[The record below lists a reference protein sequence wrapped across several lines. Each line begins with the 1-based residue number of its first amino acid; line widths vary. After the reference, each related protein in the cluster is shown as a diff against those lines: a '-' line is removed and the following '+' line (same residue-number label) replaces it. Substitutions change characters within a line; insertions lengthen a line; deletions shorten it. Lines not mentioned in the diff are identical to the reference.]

1 MRSIR
6 QTIAL
11 CLVLCAVL
19 PLSGCSRYCVVSRT
33 HPESRTSSKG
43 ARLLAQ
49 DIEWN
54 RRHPVAALGYCL
66 DHAAAAERRLRTA
79 PDDAEARAVYNFA
92 VSRVID
98 LLQVSK
104 LEPWDAPVSIPGH
117 EGKWRLTFENGR
129 HAKVDPRHVKLVP
142 TDHFEFFGTYVK
154 ARTLKEGIG
163 APLVIGGRDEDVPQ
177 TGRLAQGRN
186 VYYGLTGL
194 LRFEGRNCVLT
205 TEDPLAVENVRF
217 AGRTFPL
224 AADFT
229 APLALAVSQEKLW
242 IFALQRLLR
251 PQSYVDSAKI
261 LRLQP
266 YHPSKIPVICL
277 HGLVDSPSTWMPI
290 VNTLRGDADI
300 RKRYQFWFFSYP
312 SGYPYPYIATIM
324 RQQLDLMK
332 QRYPDHKKAV
342 LIGHSMGGSISRT
355 MITDSGMKLWN
366 AYFAQPPKDLAVSS
380 TVRDVLSESLIFKP
394 RPEVGRVIFLAV
406 PHRGSEKASTWFVK
420 VASKLVKIPS
430 LLLNIAEETH
440 YLITTDQ
447 RSPIPSQMPNSIETL
462 APNHRFLKA
471 INDIPLSPGVP
482 FHSIMGDRGK
492 GGNKDRTKPE
502 SNDGYVP
509 YWSSHLDGAKSEMIV
524 PSDHS
529 VQHDPKAIEEIRRIL
544 RLHGR

>member
-1 MRSIR
+1 M
-6 QTIAL
+6 
-11 CLVLCAVL
+11 L
-19 PLSGCSRYCVVSRT
+19 PADR
-33 HPESRTSSKG
+33 
-43 ARLLAQ
+43 
-49 DIEWN
+49 
-54 RRHPVAALGYCL
+54 
-66 DHAAAAERRLRTA
+66 
-79 PDDAEARAVYNFA
+79 
-92 VSRVID
+92 
-98 LLQVSK
+98 
-104 LEPWDAPVSIPGH
+104 
-117 EGKWRLTFENGR
+117 
-129 HAKVDPRHVKLVP
+129 
-142 TDHFEFFGTYVK
+142 FEFFGTYVRT
-154 ARTLKEGIG
+154 RTLKEGLG
-163 APLVIGGRDEDVPQ
+163 APLAMEGRDEDVPE
-177 TGRLAQGRN
+177 TERFAEGRN
-186 VYYGLTGL
+186 VYYGATGL

-217 AGRTFPL
+217 AGHTFPL

-229 APLALAVSQEKLW
+229 APLALATSQEDLW

-251 PQSYVDSAKI
+251 PQKYVNDAKI
-261 LRLQP
+261 LLLQP
-266 YHPSKIPVICL
+266 YDPSKIPVICL

-366 AYFAQPPKDLAVSS
+366 AYFAQPPEDLAVSS
-380 TVRDVLSESLIFKP
+380 TTRDVLTKALIFKR

-406 PHRGSEKASTWFVK
+406 PHRGSERASAWIVK
-420 VASKLVKIPS
+420 IASKLVKIPR
-430 LLLNIAEETH
+430 LLLNIAAETH
-440 YLITTDQ
+440 YLITPD
-447 RSPIPSQMPNSIETL
+447 RIAAYPSHMPNSIETL
-462 APNHRFLKA
+462 SPNHRFVKA
-471 INDIPLSPGVP
+471 INAIPLASGVP

-509 YWSSHLDGAKSEMIV
+509 YWSSHLDGAESEMIV

-529 VQHDPKAIEEIRRIL
+529 VQHDPQAIEEIRRIL
-544 RLHGR
+544 QKHGR